1 MSSRRILRVML
12 ALALAT
18 ACTPKPGKT
27 GTNANDIPKIDFEK
41 YTLPNGLEV
50 ILSEDH
56 RLPLVAVNLWYH
68 VGPAYEAEGRT
79 GFAHLFEHMMF
90 QGSKHVEG
98 DSHFRF
104 LEAAGGSDLNGTTD
118 FDRTNYFETVPSN
131 QL

>member
-1 MSSRRILRVML
+1 MRFRHMTSRRLLYAFSSVLVVL
-12 ALALAT
+12 ALTILGCGAQ
-18 ACTPKPGKT
+18 
-27 GTNANDIPKIDFEK
+27 TNKSVNDIPKLEFEK
-41 YTLPNGLEV
+41 FAMPNGLEV

-118 FDRTNYFETVPSN
+118 FDR
-131 QL
+131 